1 MLTTFILVRPQHP
14 GNIGSAA
21 RALAN
26 FGFRSLRLVQ
36 PRVAPD
42 HEDAIRLAVGGR
54 AVLRA
59 ARTYPDLAA
68 ALRGCHFAIGTSRR
82 RGKDRTLHT
91 LATLHERIP
100 QLEARQRIAV
110 VFGSEEH
117 GLHNDELA
125 QCHDVVTI
133 PSHDEC
139 PSLNLSHAVA
149 VVAYELRRAQST
161 RKIRPEST
169 PSLATA
175 SACEQMYT
183 HLHTAFA
190 AIGFFPHH
198 KPTSV
203 MRELRACLSR
213 ARLTPQEVRIFRG
226 IARQIMWKL
235 NGLRKT

>member
-1 MLTTFILVRPQHP
+1 MQTTFILVRPQHP

-42 HEDAIRLAVGGR
+42 HEEAIRLAVGGR

-59 ARTYPDLAA
+59 ARAYPDVAA
-68 ALRGCHFAIGTSRR
+68 ALRGCHYAIGTSRR

-91 LATLHERIP
+91 LATLHERLP
-100 QLEARQRIAV
+100 PLEARQRVAI

-149 VVAYELRRAQST
+149 VVAYELRRTQAT
-161 RKIRPEST
+161 HKTTLRVT

-175 SACEQMYT
+175 SACAQMYT
-183 HLHTAFA
+183 HLQSAFA

-226 IARQIMWKL
+226 IARQIMWRMS
-235 NGLRKT
+235 GFQKT

>member
-1 MLTTFILVRPQHP
+1 MQTTFILVRPQHP

-36 PRVAPD
+36 PRVTPD
-42 HEDAIRLAVGGR
+42 HADAIRLAVGGR

-59 ARTYPDLAA
+59 ATVYPDLAT

-82 RGKDRTLHT
+82 RGKDRDLHT
-91 LATLHERIP
+91 LATLHEHIP
-100 QLEARQRIAV
+100 SLSARQRVAV

-125 QCHDVVTI
+125 QCHDVMTI
-133 PSHDEC
+133 PSHDDC

-149 VVAYELRRAQST
+149 VVAYELCRLQPKRLARSA
-161 RKIRPEST
+161 

-183 HLHTAFA
+183 HLQSAFA
-190 AIGFFPHH
+190 EIGFFPHH

-213 ARLTPQEVRIFRG
+213 ARLTTQEVRIFRG
-226 IARQIMWKL
+226 IARQIMWRMS
-235 NGLRKT
+235 GLRKT

>member
-1 MLTTFILVRPQHP
+1 MQTTFILVRPQHP

-42 HEDAIRLAVGGR
+42 HADAIRLAVGGR

-68 ALRGCHFAIGTSRR
+68 ALRGCHYAIGTSRR
-82 RGKDRTLHT
+82 RGKDRMLHT
-91 LATLHERIP
+91 LSTLHERLP
-100 QLEARQRIAV
+100 SLAARQRVAV

-117 GLHNDELA
+117 GLHNDELS

-149 VVAYELRRAQST
+149 VVAYELRRAEPNPPA
-161 RKIRPEST
+161 RST
-169 PSLATA
+169 PSLATTN
-175 SACEQMYT
+175 ACEQMYT
-183 HLHTAFA
+183 HLQTAFA

-198 KPTSV
+198 KPMSV

-226 IARQIMWKL
+226 IARQIMWRMS
-235 NGLRKT
+235 GFQKT